1 MFAGKT
7 KSGFEYTLEDEALDD
22 YELLE
27 TLQDIDEGEYN
38 KVTKMVKMLLGDKQ
52 RDALKEHIR
61 GKNGRVSAQK
71 LIDEVMEMFSAA
83 NKSKN

>member
-1 MFAGKT
+1 MFTGKT